1 MSIKTIEDCLEALV
15 GIILPPTPDVKF
27 TVESVDY
34 TILSSIA
41 RQVFTGTPMTDRQYD
56 VVKLKLTTVYSDQF
70 ASIDNFYI
78 ALDTLRMPLRQIDR
92 SHWVKVVEHNGKQC
106 IGIRFPFSKKYI
118 GLMEKLAW
126 KHKKHYSH
134 DKGTHLHHFDLNERT
149 IHDIVKDVK
158 ERSTFIIEPQ
168 LLEAFEKIAVIVNSP
183 QDYIPGVY
191 DVELKNWPKRSI
203 EYIISDIGDPKN
215 TPLYKFKD
223 KGFRYG
229 LEHFDQPE
237 LDNSI
242 NMLSPL
248 TQKMIRREHNIV
260 FVNSN
265 KWSLGSV
272 YAGLLELDR
281 FPLLIVLT
289 DEEESLNHLI
299 GTHDQVKGFIP
310 NSEITVMFRVDNNPD
325 SDHPFNKYIRNNRIN
340 NKVDKNTKIVY
351 INNTKYPK
359 PVLTA
364 DWKAN
369 TVLYM
374 GSTRNSRVDGIAFE
388 SDLVIHYDTDVT
400 PMAKGF
406 NVNIEKL

>member
-15 GIILPPTPDVKF
+15 GLVDITDVPFK
-27 TVESVDY
+27 VQSEDY

-41 RQVFTGTPMTDRQYD
+41 RQVFNGTAFTDRQYN
-56 VVKLKLTTVYSDQF
+56 VVKLKLTTSYSDQF

-134 DKGTHLHHFDLNERT
+134 DKGTHLHHFELNEVT
-149 IHDIVKDVK
+149 IHDVVKDVK
-158 ERSTFIIEPQ
+158 ERGTFLIEPQ

-191 DVELKNWPKRSI
+191 NVELKNLLSRTI
-203 EYIISDIGDPKN
+203 YYIISDIGDPKD

-223 KGFRYG
+223 RGLQYG
-229 LEHFDQPE
+229 LEYFDQPE

-242 NMLSPL
+242 NVLSPL
-248 TQKMIRREHNIV
+248 TQKMIRRTANIV

-265 KWSLGSV
+265 TWSLNAV
-272 YAGLLELDR
+272 YAGLLELNR
-281 FPLLIVLT
+281 FPLLVVLSAN
-289 DEEESLNHLI
+289 DEEILNQLI
-299 GTHDQVKGFIP
+299 STHSAVQGFIN
-310 NSEITVMFRVDNNPD
+310 NSEISVMFRVDNNAD
-325 SDHPFNKYIRNNRIN
+325 SNHPFNKYVKNNGIN
-340 NKVDKNTKIVY
+340 NKVDKTTKIVY

-359 PVLTA
+359 PVLTS
-364 DWKAN
+364 DWN
-369 TVLYM
+369 NSTTLYM
-374 GSTRNSRVDGIAFE
+374 GSTRNSRVDCVA
-388 SDLVIHYDTDVT
+388 SAKDLVIHYDTDVT